1 MIKDD
6 FSLCMLANVRRA
18 ARAVSRR
25 YDREARKLGMTAAQ
39 FSALTH
45 IREGKGRT
53 TGELAELGSMDRTT
67 LVRNIALLQKKGLV
81 RVLEADRGNGKVYEL
96 TDKGET
102 LVEEAL
108 PFWRKAQA
116 DLAEEMG
123 VEAFR
128 DTIKSLKILSKV

>member
-1 MIKDD
+1 MTQDD

-96 TDKGET
+96 TTKGEK

-123 VEAFR
+123 VEAFH
-128 DTIKSLKILSKV
+128 DTIKSLKVLSKV

>member
-25 YDREARKLGMTAAQ
+25 YDREARKMGMTAAQ

-45 IREGKGRT
+45 IRAGEGKT

-67 LVRNIALLQKKGLV
+67 LVRNIALLHKKGLV
-81 RVLEADRGNGKVYEL
+81 SVRAADRGYGKVYEL
-96 TDKGET
+96 TEKGEA

-123 VEAFR
+123 VEAFH
-128 DTIKSLKILSKV
+128 DTIKSLKVLAKV